1 MVFGRSGASLPDT
14 VNQED
19 SRAALGQGKCGI
31 VTPGWTVSAADL
43 GKGVRKHQSGL
54 WSARDLGK
62 GAKKHQSGLTREV
75 SSMFLC
81 RCATR
86 AQSPG
91 TRPPLRCS
99 RRSVLQCPQPAWRPR
114 TALASPLTYPPAA
127 KCLLQ
132 MASDAPH
139 SNGHVGAWTTFHCT
153 LVQWK
158 LVQHPGVNLDAYGN
172 EAHVRII
179 AFYS

>member
-1 MVFGRSGASLPDT
+1 MHPRLTQSLRETSKLVLDKGLA
-14 VNQED
+14 EL
-19 SRAALGQGKCGI
+19 SRKVALS
-31 VTPGWTVSAADL
+31 SAADL

-62 GAKKHQSGLTREV
+62 GARKHQSGLTREV
-75 SSMFLC
+75 RSMFRC
-81 RCATR
+81 RCAKQ

-99 RRSVLQCPQPAWRPR
+99 RRSVPQSPRPAWRPR
-114 TALASPLTYPPAA
+114 TALASPLTYPPAV
-127 KCLLQ
+127 KCSLQ

-153 LVQWK
+153 LVQ
-158 LVQHPGVNLDAYGN
+158 
-172 EAHVRII
+172 
-179 AFYS
+179 